1 VNVVANTSPLSYL
14 LLIENVAILP
24 SLFGRVHIPEAVRD
38 ELSSPR
44 SPAPLRAWIEE
55 PPQWLQIH
63 RVSSA
68 DSTALSQLHA
78 GEREAIILAE
88 ESGADLI
95 ILDEKAARQVAT
107 RRGLRVTGLLGL
119 LAEAADRELLDLPA
133 VIERLRQTNFRASP
147 RLLKSLLD
155 RRR

>member
-14 LLIENVAILP
+14 LLIENVAVLP
-24 SLFGRVHIPEAVRD
+24 NLFGRIHIPEAVRD

-44 SPAPLRAWIEE
+44 SPALLRAWIEE
-55 PPQWLQIH
+55 PPGWLQIH
-63 RVSSA
+63 HVPSA
-68 DSTALSQLHA
+68 DTLALPQLHA

-88 ESGADLI
+88 KLGADLI

-119 LAEAADRELLDLPA
+119 LVEASNRDLLDLPT
-133 VIERLRQTNFRASP
+133 VVGRLRQTNFRASP

-155 RRR
+155 HHR